1 LQLSSATSFVIIPLD
16 ALIAYDLIAYDSDG
30 FINQTLSLLLSARP
44 SMASA
49 SWCNPYHV
57 GRQYQILSR
66 LMVYFVTIFKW

>member
-16 ALIAYDLIAYDSDG
+16 DIIAYDLIAYYSDG

-49 SWCNPYHV
+49 SWCNPCAWALRSKDRV
-57 GRQYQILSR
+57 W
-66 LMVYFVTIFKW
+66 FKNL